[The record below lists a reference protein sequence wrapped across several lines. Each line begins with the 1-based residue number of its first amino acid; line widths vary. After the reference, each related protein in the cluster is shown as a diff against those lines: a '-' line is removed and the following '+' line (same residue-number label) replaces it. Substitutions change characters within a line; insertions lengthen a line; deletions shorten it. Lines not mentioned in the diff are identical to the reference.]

1 MRQLRTPAFCRRRPA
16 FGLQLSLAAIAMR
29 PVHAV
34 AKSSGSG
41 LVAPRTQSRTPSETL
56 TEADLQALQ
65 ERVIDLEGGLRVAM
79 GSIQA
84 LRGQMVEV
92 SGQVSSLL
100 SVAEWIGRVY
110 AWVRNSAR
118 HFPWH

>member
-1 MRQLRTPAFCRRRPA
+1 
-16 FGLQLSLAAIAMR
+16 MR

-41 LVAPRTQSRTPSETL
+41 LVAPRTPSVFL
-56 TEADLQALQ
+56 TDADRGYPDLE

-79 GSIQA
+79 QVITD
-84 LRGQMVEV
+84 LRAQMVEV
-92 SGQVSSLL
+92 RGQISSLQTIYD
-100 SVAEWIGRVY
+100 WIGRVY
-110 AWVRNSAR
+110 ARMRNSAR